1 MASQDS
7 IGMQK
12 KIIDLDPYKASVVET
27 VAEDSETGKNVVVGQ
42 ETVFEPDENP
52 NENAA
57 WVPATVKQGGNTRYT
72 VRLPLPVAGDGLSQ
86 DSDGN
91 LKVDVDPNTMEIL
104 PDGKLAAKTP
114 VPAGIVF
121 SSKIARLNNTFQPFD
136 MATVVDKD
144 NVLNK
149 DDADKYGTGLAPS
162 EGEVDFSASSTWIRI
177 EALMH
182 FTVAEYARSVW
193 SYRCIYRVEVSG
205 FERPID
211 VEFSLDTTESDTTIT
226 IPVQFRNYEHTP
238 LRVKASLKWDRENE
252 DDLKVECNAKISMTA
267 I

>member
-7 IGMQK
+7 IGIQK

-27 VAEDSETGKNVVVGQ
+27 VAEDSETGKTVVVGQ

-104 PDGKLAAKTP
+104 PDGKLAAKTA

-121 SSKIARLNNTFQPFD
+121 SSTIDRLTESFQPFD
-136 MATVVDKD
+136 MTTVSAKD

-149 DDADKYGTGLAPS
+149 DDAAKYASGLAPA
-162 EGEVDFSASSTWIRI
+162 EGEVEFPGSCTWIKVDT
-177 EALMH
+177 LMH
-182 FTVAEYARSVW
+182 FTVEQYERSIW
-193 SYRCIYRVEVSG
+193 SYRCIYRVEVSDRA
-205 FERPID
+205 EPID
-211 VEFSLDTTESDTTIT
+211 VEFSLDTTEPDSTIS
-226 IPVQFRNYEHTP
+226 IPVSIKNNGNSP
-238 LRVKASLKWDRENE
+238 IRVKASLKWDKAGE
-252 DDLKVECNAKISMTA
+252 DDLKVACIAKISMTA
-267 I
+267 V

>member
-27 VAEDSETGKNVVVGQ
+27 VAEDSETGKTVVVGQ

-104 PDGKLAAKTP
+104 PDGKLAAKTA

-121 SSKIARLNNTFQPFD
+121 SSTINQLTESFQPFD
-136 MATVVDKD
+136 MTTVSAKD

-149 DDADKYGTGLAPS
+149 DDAAKYATGLAPA
-162 EGEVDFSASSTWIRI
+162 EGEVDFPGSCTWIKVD
-177 EALMH
+177 ALMH
-182 FTVAEYARSVW
+182 FTVEQYERSIW
-193 SYRCIYRVEVSG
+193 SYRCIYRVEVSDRA
-205 FERPID
+205 EPID
-211 VEFSLDTTESDTTIT
+211 VEFSLDTTEPDSTIT
-226 IPVQFRNYEHTP
+226 IPVSIKNNGNSSI
-238 LRVKASLKWDRENE
+238 RVKASLKWDKAGE
-252 DDLKVECNAKISMTA
+252 DDLKVACIAKISMTA
-267 I
+267 V